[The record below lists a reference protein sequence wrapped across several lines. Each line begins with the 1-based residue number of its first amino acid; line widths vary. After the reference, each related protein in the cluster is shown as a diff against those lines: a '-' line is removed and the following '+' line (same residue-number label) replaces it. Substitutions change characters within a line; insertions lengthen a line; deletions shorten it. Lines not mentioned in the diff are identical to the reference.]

1 VAGVS
6 IFSCCFPQV
15 HAGGNLPGGI
25 LRARKWTLA
34 ACEHGVGRFAKCLR
48 NVNNIRLQDQEI
60 GVSKIS
66 MKITLLIT
74 VAAAGVLL
82 SSCNTMIGLGRDM
95 RMGGEGLEKTAN
107 KTAGGGSSGG
117 DTSGAPVY

>member
-1 VAGVS
+1 MRV
-6 IFSCCFPQV
+6 
-15 HAGGNLPGGI
+15 
-25 LRARKWTLA
+25 RK
-34 ACEHGVGRFAKCLR
+34 F
-48 NVNNIRLQDQEI
+48 

-74 VAAAGVLL
+74 VSAAAMLF

-95 RMGGEGLEKTAN
+95 RMGGESLEKTSTKVN
-107 KTAGGGSSGG
+107 GGSSAGD